1 MLQDTQIENLMTLV
15 ASLDRDALID
25 QFHNYRANF
34 PVDFTDDFFDRF
46 EVDKLRHIFVAMC
59 LQSQRLPDGAPR
71 AA

>member
-1 MLQDTQIENLMTLV
+1 MLQDTQIETLMTLV

-25 QFHNYRANF
+25 QFHNYQANF

-59 LQSQRLPDGAPR
+59 LQNQRLPDTTPR